1 MPWYPTQA
9 KVRLEWGTQPSLP
22 VKRPTSDY
30 DRSLNQQPSLKSS
43 FRGDDEGTMDS
54 AHATPSVAGSVGN
67 PLELAEAVEEAAIML
82 HAYESSLR
90 ANEMNH
96 PLPASAPDGIYATDA
111 NGRTTSINPAAMEM
125 TGWTAEDLLGKP
137 EQTFVNHFL
146 PAATQLAPVLREDN
160 SIFWCKDGS
169 SFPAASTGTSVLHH
183 GKLLGTVTTFRD
195 ISVSRRQQRWE
206 LSKKV
211 ISSSIGAHHS
221 LSSTLQLMANA
232 FVALHPPKSI
242 AIFVRA
248 GNEFH
253 IEAEAG
259 LPSRPVPPA
268 SPALLT
274 QEALGNEGVSPLS
287 ALRDVA
293 DHSCPAFQDI
303 LEAGVKLCLAWPLVS
318 GSGEANGLVT
328 VFDAHQALLDDATR
342 QTILSL
348 CDLGRMAIEHR
359 QLCDQVVQASHY
371 DRLTGLPNRIYLEG
385 RLHQAT
391 ISARRQGKLIAV
403 CCIDLDHF
411 KQINDNLG
419 HALGDACFKVVS
431 QRLQAMVR
439 EGDILVRNVG
449 DEFILALTDL
459 AAISDAAP
467 ICKRLLKDL
476 SAPML
481 LDGHALTLT
490 ATIGISIFPD
500 HGESSD
506 LLLRNAG
513 MALAEAKRTGR
524 GQVQV
529 YSPRLRRHN
538 RRAAEMED
546 ALAAAIRQHQLHM
559 AYQPIYTRGREIAG
573 FEALLRWEHPTL
585 GAVAPQEFIPI
596 AERTGLIVPIGDWVI
611 EEVCRQA
618 MAWNVPALPSVK
630 IFANISGVQLASP
643 KFGSKIAQTLEHS
656 GLPPQRLEL
665 EITESWVISDLSAA
679 AAKLQKLRDLGIGI
693 AIDDF
698 GTGHSS
704 FTYLQALPL
713 DTLKIDRSFVHDLDG
728 SAAKLST
735 VRAITGLAH
744 QLGLKTVAEGVESEQ
759 HLVQLGQ
766 LGCELMQGFFL
777 SRPLSP
783 ESASSLLMNS
793 FGRVLG
799 GATTQHS
806 LAEYA
811 SR

>member
-1 MPWYPTQA
+1 
-9 KVRLEWGTQPSLP
+9 
-22 VKRPTSDY
+22 
-30 DRSLNQQPSLKSS
+30 
-43 FRGDDEGTMDS
+43 MDS
-54 AHATPSVAGSVGN
+54 AHATPSVSGSLRN
-67 PLELAEAVEEAAIML
+67 PLELADVVEEAAIML

-111 NGRTTSINPAAMEM
+111 NGRTTFINPAAMEM
-125 TGWTAEDLLGKP
+125 TGWTAEDVLGKP
-137 EQTFVNHFL
+137 EQTFVKHFL
-146 PAATQLAPVLREDN
+146 PGANQLAPVSSEDN

-183 GKLLGTVTTFRD
+183 GKFLGTVTTFRD
-195 ISVSRRQQRWE
+195 ISASRRQQRWE
-206 LSKKV
+206 LSKNV

-221 LSSTLQLMANA
+221 LSSTLQLMADA

-242 AIFVRA
+242 AIFVLA
-248 GNEFH
+248 GNQFH

-259 LPSRPVPPA
+259 LPLRPVPPA

-467 ICKRLLKDL
+467 ICKRLLKGL

-500 HGESSD
+500 HGESSGCNCCAM
-506 LLLRNAG
+506 RVWRWRRPN
-513 MALAEAKRTGR
+513 ALAEDRCR
-524 GQVQV
+524 
-529 YSPRLRRHN
+529 SILRRLRRHN

-546 ALAAAIRQHQLHM
+546 ALAAAIRQHQFHM

-656 GLPPQRLEL
+656 GLRPNAWSWKLLRAGSSPTSVPQPPSCRNSVIWVLESPSMTLARATRASLTFRPCRWTPSKSIAPSSMISTARLPSCRQYGPSPGWH
-665 EITESWVISDLSAA
+665 ISWV
-679 AAKLQKLRDLGIGI
+679 
-693 AIDDF
+693 
-698 GTGHSS
+698 
-704 FTYLQALPL
+704 
-713 DTLKIDRSFVHDLDG
+713 
-728 SAAKLST
+728 
-735 VRAITGLAH
+735 
-744 QLGLKTVAEGVESEQ
+744 
-759 HLVQLGQ
+759 
-766 LGCELMQGFFL
+766 
-777 SRPLSP
+777 
-783 ESASSLLMNS
+783 
-793 FGRVLG
+793 
-799 GATTQHS
+799 
-806 LAEYA
+806 
-811 SR
+811 